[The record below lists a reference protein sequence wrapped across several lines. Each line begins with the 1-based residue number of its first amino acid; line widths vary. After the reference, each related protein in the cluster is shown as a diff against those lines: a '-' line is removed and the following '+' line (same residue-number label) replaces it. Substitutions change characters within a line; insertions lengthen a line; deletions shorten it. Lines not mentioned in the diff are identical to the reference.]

1 MVYSYKRALIKRCA
15 GAFNVTS
22 EDIPS
27 HICNTA
33 IVEKNKGKEDE
44 GTDQSENSEESNEEY
59 FIDWDLDGI
68 EKLLVE

>member
-15 GAFNVTS
+15 GIFNVTS

-33 IVEKNKGKEDE
+33 IVEKNRGKD
-44 GTDQSENSEESNEEY
+44 DDDSNE
-59 FIDWDLDGI
+59 
-68 EKLLVE
+68 